1 MIGQRL
7 SNRYDIR
14 AELGRGG
21 MGVVYRAHDPLLNRE
36 VAIKLIPPTLLSP
49 ETEQR
54 FQREAQ
60 LVAQMDHPAV
70 VPIFDFGKHEG
81 SLFFVMPVVQGTN
94 LRWFQ
99 REGTLTLGEVIDI
112 GIQVAEALEYS
123 HSRGVIHRD
132 IKPENIMVVREDGA
146 RVRVRIMDFGLARG
160 ATESRITK
168 TGTIAGTLSYM
179 SPEQVAASGVDHRS
193 DIYSLGTV
201 LYECLTGEPP
211 FSGELQSIL
220 YRIVHEIPQPPRLLG
235 ADINEDLE
243 TAILACIAKDPA
255 KRPQRA
261 AEVADSLRRCQTRLH
276 QSDLGKSVLLTKT
289 MMLPRVAL
297 SPFIGREKEQ
307 AELQKR
313 LNAAISG
320 ECQFVVLSGEPGVG
334 KTRLLDEIENLAKAR
349 KLLVLHGRSIEQDG
363 SFPYQGF
370 CEAIQEYFRQKDTSS
385 SPDHMIELSDV
396 APDLVSLFPM
406 LTEISEIR
414 ASATGDSK
422 LAQTGGSLGGS
433 QGPENRTQVFEL
445 LARTLTRLAAGKPLI
460 LFLED
465 LHAAEISIE
474 ALQYIVRRLGPTATL
489 IVGTYR
495 STEVDRSHPLLR
507 MLDSFRGDR
516 RFSAIA
522 LEPFSPTEHRLF
534 LETLIGGPKLSDS
547 LVEKLYEGTEGN
559 PFFTKELVRSLLDS
573 GGISKDQTG
582 AWSLGAATE
591 LSTGDLPATIQQ
603 AVEKRIERLP
613 EELREVLS
621 IASVIGKA
629 FDFRDLEALAGSKDV
644 EEAIDHLVEEGLLEE
659 ERESRGDRLN
669 FSSRVVRDVLYGA
682 LSRRK
687 RRSLHRKY
695 AEELEKRHGGR
706 LERVYPQLVH
716 HFSQGDVPDKT
727 VEYGLLMAKAALD
740 AFSSEE
746 AARAAR
752 TVLEF
757 LDEEWEGDPAL
768 EGEARMLLAQSH
780 RMAGDVDAALKE
792 AEAAGRILQRE
803 GHRSRTVTAL
813 LFAAETAWQ
822 ARKVEETTR
831 LVPQVM
837 EAARLA
843 RDNDSLRHV
852 LSLAATLANLRGE
865 YEKANDYL
873 EEATSLA
880 PAAKETELQEEIPKG
895 GRLVVALAT
904 PLGDIDPVNMELVEE
919 QEILA
924 NVFETLLATDLEG
937 NLVPALCEKWEVSDG
952 GTSVF
957 FTLRENV
964 RFQNGQPLTAQA
976 IKSSFERS
984 IRVARELPPGLAAI
998 RGAVLWRASQE
1009 MTKAFPAEFTKTN
1022 NKDLAGILVHS
1033 DYKLEIQLPDPL
1045 SIYPALLTD
1054 YKTGI
1059 TLDVNDGK
1067 TNSILIGTGPFR
1079 ITSYSADRIVLER
1092 NEKYWKGSSAFLA
1105 EVEFR
1110 AGLSAAEIASGLRSG
1125 SIDLARDLSPQDLEE
1140 FLRDSRF
1147 RGGLVESPRKNTYF
1161 LIFNSTSG
1169 SVAQNSDFRRALSGV
1184 VRTHDLV
1191 WQTLGRFAQPAVCL
1205 IPPGMLGYDPGRRRQ
1220 TLTRDEASTMLRTAG
1235 ISNPITLKAA
1245 VHPLFL
1251 DRYKSLLTTL
1261 LSIWS
1266 ELGVKVEVATPTM
1279 ASYLESFQ
1287 NSTGIDLFIGRWNA
1301 DYDDPDDFTYGLFHS
1316 RMGLYRPYISSGDG
1330 DQILEEAR
1338 TESQP
1343 GVRAALYRK
1352 YESFLQESGMVLPL
1366 FHDVDY
1372 RLANSKVLGLTL
1384 HGSAPYVNY
1393 TGVGKLESATKAT
1406 DIGRAGGG
1414 ILQVPITGTLH
1425 RLDPSLAATVEDA
1438 EVMPSIFETLTR
1450 DVGGARIVPWL
1461 VTDFTAEQG
1470 GKRYRFRL
1478 RDDVRFHD
1486 GRKLT
1491 PRDVRYS
1498 FERLLLNPDSTGRFF
1513 YSPIRG
1519 AKALL
1524 NGEESDLV
1532 GFRIHSADEFTIE
1545 LDEPVSFFPALI
1557 SYHVAAIVPEGSEKF
1572 GVSWQEGSVGTG
1584 PFRVVKWEPGVLL
1597 ELERNKTYW
1606 RRGYPKIVGLTFN
1619 FGVTPADIL
1628 APFRAAR
1635 FSLASDLLPADAE
1648 ALRREPEF
1656 ASGYHETPRLMTYYA
1671 AFNTH
1676 CGPLKDKRL
1685 RQTLAHS
1692 IDVASLV
1699 RQTLGRLAVP
1709 AHGLIP
1715 PGLLGHDSAYIPR
1728 MPLASVSAPAQA
1740 GVEIELTAVLNPV
1753 FFGEYAA
1760 LAREISRSLSD
1771 QKITVRPVNRTI
1783 EEMLEATSQ
1792 GSVDV
1797 VIGRWAADYP
1807 DADTFANIL
1816 ATKEGMLGKLC
1827 GSAEVDRLI
1836 ARGRSETSPAARH
1849 AVYRQIEEIIARDRL
1864 LLPLFHEQTYR
1875 FARPEVQGLSLSY
1888 GAIAVDYAS
1897 LRIHG

>member
-1 MIGQRL
+1 MIGQTL

-14 AELGRGG
+14 TELGRGG

-36 VAIKLIPPTLLSP
+36 VAIKLIPPTLLSS

-70 VPIFDFGKHEG
+70 VPIFDYGKHEG

-99 REGTLTLGEVIDI
+99 REGALTLGEVIDI

-132 IKPENIMVVREDGA
+132 IKPENIMVVREDGG

-220 YRIVHEIPQPPRLLG
+220 YRIVHEIPQPPRSLG
-235 ADINEDLE
+235 ADINDDLE
-243 TAILACIAKDPA
+243 AAILSCIAKDPG
-255 KRPQRA
+255 KRPQRVG
-261 AEVADSLRRCQTRLH
+261 EVADSLRRCQTRLH
-276 QSDLGKSVLLTKT
+276 QSDLCKSVVLTKIL
-289 MMLPRVAL
+289 MLPRVAL

-307 AELQKR
+307 AELQKC

-320 ECQFVVLSGEPGVG
+320 ECQFVVVSGEPGVG

-363 SFPYQGF
+363 AFPYQGF
-370 CEAIQEYFRQKDTSS
+370 CEAIQEYFRLKDSAS
-385 SPDHMIELSDV
+385 SPENMLELSDV

-414 ASATGDSK
+414 AAATGDSK

-474 ALQYIVRRLGPTATL
+474 ALQYIVRRLGPTPTL

-495 STEVDRSHPLLR
+495 SSEVGSRNHPLLR

-516 RFSAIA
+516 RFSAIP
-522 LEPFSPTEHRLF
+522 LGPFSPAEHRLF
-534 LETLIGGPKLSDS
+534 LETLIGGPKLADS
-547 LVEKLYEGTEGN
+547 LVERLYEGTEGN

-582 AWSLGAATE
+582 AWSLGAATD

-613 EELREVLS
+613 EELREILS

-629 FDFRDLEALAGSKDV
+629 FDFRDLEALAGGKDI
-644 EEAIDHLVEEGLLEE
+644 EDPIDRLVEEGLLEE
-659 ERESRGDRLN
+659 ERESRGDRFT
-669 FSSRVVRDVLYGA
+669 FSSGVVRDVLYGA
-682 LSRRK
+682 ISRRK

-695 AEELEKRHGGR
+695 AEDIEKRHGGR

-716 HFSQGDVPDKT
+716 HFSQGDVADKT
-727 VEYGLLMAKAALD
+727 VEYGLRMAKTALD
-740 AFSSEE
+740 AFSPEE
-746 AARAAR
+746 AARAAK

-768 EGEARMLLAQSH
+768 EGDARMLLAQAH

-792 AEAAGRILQRE
+792 AEAAGRILERE
-803 GHRSRTVTAL
+803 NHKARAVTAL
-813 LFAAETAWQ
+813 LLAAETAWQ

-831 LVPQVM
+831 LVQQVM
-837 EAARLA
+837 EAARTA
-843 RDNDSLRHV
+843 GDSDSLRHM

-865 YEKANDYL
+865 YEKANEYL
-873 EEATSLA
+873 EEAVSLA
-880 PAAKETELQEEIPKG
+880 PAPKETDPQEELTRG

-937 NLVPALCEKWEVSDG
+937 NLIPALCEKWEVSDD
-952 GTSVF
+952 GTSVS

-964 RFQNGQPLTAQA
+964 RFQNGQALTAQA
-976 IKSSFERS
+976 IKNSFERS

-998 RGAVLWRASQE
+998 RGA
-1009 MTKAFPAEFTKTN
+1009 TEFAKSN
-1022 NKDLAGILVHS
+1022 DKELAGLLVHS

-1059 TLDVNDGK
+1059 TLNSDEGK
-1067 TNSILIGTGPFR
+1067 SDSILIGTGPFR
-1079 ITSYSADRIVLER
+1079 MASFSPDRIVLER
-1092 NEKYWKGSSAFLA
+1092 DERYWKGSSALLD

-1110 AGLSAAEIASGLRSG
+1110 AGLSASEIASGLRSG

-1140 FLRDSRF
+1140 FLRDPRF

-1169 SVAQNSDFRRALSGV
+1169 SVAQNADFRRVLSGV

-1220 TLTRDEASTMLRTAG
+1220 TLTRDEALSMLRSAG
-1235 ISNPITLKAA
+1235 VSDPITLRAA
-1245 VHPLFL
+1245 AHPLFL

-1279 ASYLESFQ
+1279 ASYLDSFQ

-1316 RMGLYRPYISSGDG
+1316 RMGLYRSYISSADG

-1338 TESQP
+1338 TESRP
-1343 GVRAALYRK
+1343 GVRASLYRK

-1372 RLANSKVLGLTL
+1372 RLANSRVRGLNL
-1384 HGSAPYVNY
+1384 HGSAPYVDY
-1393 TGVGKLESATKAT
+1393 AEIGKLESAAKAT
-1406 DIGRAGGG
+1406 DTLRAGGG
-1414 ILQVPITGTLH
+1414 TIEVPITGTLH
-1425 RLDPSLAATVEDA
+1425 HIDPSLAGTVEDS
-1438 EVMPSIFETLTR
+1438 EVLPSIFETLTR

-1461 VTDFTAEQG
+1461 TTDFTAEQG

-1513 YSPIRG
+1513 YSSIRG

-1524 NGEESDLV
+1524 NGEESDLA

-1557 SYHVAAIVPEGSEKF
+1557 SYHAAAIVPEGNDKF
-1572 GVSWQEGSVGTG
+1572 GGSWQEGSVGTG
-1584 PFRVVKWEPGVLL
+1584 PFRVVKFEPGVRL

-1606 RRGYPKIVGLTFN
+1606 RIGYPKIERLIFN
-1619 FGVTPADIL
+1619 FGVAPTDIL
-1628 APFRAAR
+1628 SQFRAGR

-1656 ASGYHETPRLMTYYA
+1656 ASGYHEIPNLLTYYA
-1671 AFNTH
+1671 AFNCH
-1676 CGPLKDKRL
+1676 RGPLKDKRL
-1685 RQTLAHS
+1685 RQSLARS
-1692 IDVASLV
+1692 IDVASVV

-1715 PGLLGHDSAYIPR
+1715 PGLLGHDSTYTPR
-1728 MPLASVSAPAQA
+1728 MPLASTSTPEHPN
-1740 GVEIELTAVLNPV
+1740 VEIELTAAVNPV
-1753 FFGEYAA
+1753 FLGEYAS
-1760 LAREISRSLSD
+1760 LAREILRSAGD
-1771 QKITVRPVNRTI
+1771 RQITIRTVNSN
-1783 EEMLEATSQ
+1783 MKGFLEALSQ
-1792 GSVDV
+1792 SSVDV
-1797 VIGRWAADYP
+1797 VLGRWGADYP

-1816 ATKEGMLGKLC
+1816 ATKEGLLGKLC

-1849 AVYRQIEEIIARDRL
+1849 AIYRQIEEIIARDRL

-1875 FARPEVQGLSLSY
+1875 FARPEVEGLSLSY

-1897 LRIHG
+1897 LSIHG

>member
-1 MIGQRL
+1 MIGQKL

-14 AELGRGG
+14 TELGRGG

-36 VAIKLIPPTLLSP
+36 VAIKLVPPTLLSP

-99 REGTLTLGEVIDI
+99 RENALTLGEVLDI

-132 IKPENIMVVREDGA
+132 IKPENIMAMREDNA

-220 YRIVHEIPQPPRLLG
+220 YRIVHEIPQPPRSLG

-243 TAILACIAKDPA
+243 AVILTCIAKDPA

-261 AEVADSLRRCQTRLH
+261 SEVADSLRRCQTRLH
-276 QSDLGKSVLLTKT
+276 QSDLGKSVVLTKT
-289 MMLPRVAL
+289 LMLPRVAL

-320 ECQFVVLSGEPGVG
+320 ECQFVVVSGEPGVG
-334 KTRLLDEIENLAKAR
+334 KTRLLDEIESLAKAR

-363 SFPYQGF
+363 AFPYQGF
-370 CEAIQEYFRQKDTSS
+370 CEAIQEYFRLKDTSS
-385 SPDHMIELSDV
+385 SPDNLIALSDV

-414 ASATGDSK
+414 SAATGDSK
-422 LAQTGGSLGGS
+422 LAQAGGSLGGS
-433 QGPENRTQVFEL
+433 QGPETRTQVFEL

-474 ALQYIVRRLGPTATL
+474 ALQYIVRRLGPTPTL

-495 STEVDRSHPLLR
+495 SSEADRSHPLLR

-522 LEPFSPTEHRLF
+522 LGPFSPAEHRLF
-534 LETLIGGPKLSDS
+534 LETLIGGPKLADS

-582 AWSLGAATE
+582 AWSLGAATD
-591 LSTGDLPATIQQ
+591 LSTGDLPATIQE

-629 FDFRDLEALAGSKDV
+629 FDLRDLEALAGEKDV
-644 EEAIDHLVEEGLLEE
+644 EDAIDRLVDEGLLEE
-659 ERESRGDRLN
+659 ERESRGDRLT
-669 FSSRVVRDVLYGA
+669 FSSGVVRDVLYGA
-682 LSRRK
+682 ISRRK

-695 AEELEKRHGGR
+695 AEEVEKRHGGR

-727 VEYGLLMAKAALD
+727 VEYGLRMAKTALD
-740 AFSSEE
+740 AFSPEE

-768 EGEARMLLAQSH
+768 EGEARILLAQAH

-792 AEAAGRILQRE
+792 AEAAGRILERE
-803 GHRSRTVTAL
+803 SHKSRAVTAL

-831 LVPQVM
+831 LVQQVM
-837 EAARLA
+837 EAARKA
-843 RDNDSLRHV
+843 GDKDSLRHV

-865 YEKANDYL
+865 YEKANDYF
-873 EEATSLA
+873 EEAVSLA
-880 PAAKETELQEEIPKG
+880 PAPKEAELQEELPKG

-904 PLGDIDPVNMELVEE
+904 VVGDVDPVNMELVEE
-919 QEILA
+919 QEVLA
-924 NVFETLLATDLEG
+924 NVVETLLATDLEG
-937 NLVPALCEKWEVSDG
+937 NLIPALCEKWEVSGD

-964 RFQNGQPLTAQA
+964 SFQNGEALTAQA
-976 IKSSFERS
+976 IKHSFERS

-998 RGAVLWRASQE
+998 RGA
-1009 MTKAFPAEFTKTN
+1009 AEFAKN
-1022 NKDLAGILVHS
+1022 IDKELAGILVHS
-1033 DYKLEIQLPDPL
+1033 DYKLEIQLPEPL

-1059 TLDVNDGK
+1059 TLNVDQGK
-1067 TNSILIGTGPFR
+1067 TGSIPIGTGPFR
-1079 ITSYSADRIVLER
+1079 MTSYSPDRIMLER
-1092 NEKYWKGSSAFLA
+1092 NESYWKGTSALLD

-1110 AGLSAAEIASGLRSG
+1110 AGLSASEIASGLRSG

-1140 FLRDSRF
+1140 FLRDPRF

-1161 LIFNSTSG
+1161 LLFNSTSG
-1169 SVAQNSDFRRALSGV
+1169 SVAQNADFRRTLSGV

-1205 IPPGMLGYDPGRRRQ
+1205 IPPGMLGYDPGRRHQ
-1220 TLTRDEASTMLRTAG
+1220 TLTRDEASSMLRAAG
-1235 ISNPITLKAA
+1235 ISDPISLRAA

-1261 LSIWS
+1261 LSIWA

-1279 ASYLESFQ
+1279 SSYLESFQ
-1287 NSTGIDLFIGRWNA
+1287 DSTGLDLFIGRWNA

-1316 RMGLYRPYISSGDG
+1316 RVGVYRPYISSADG

-1338 TESQP
+1338 TESRP
-1343 GVRAALYRK
+1343 GVRASLYRK
-1352 YESFLQESGMVLPL
+1352 YESFLQDSGMVLPL

-1372 RLANSKVLGLTL
+1372 RLTNSKVLGLSL

-1393 TGVGKLESATKAT
+1393 TGVGKLESMTKAT
-1406 DIGRAGGG
+1406 DIGRASGG

-1425 RLDPSLAATVEDA
+1425 RLDPSLAATVEDS

-1461 VTDFTAEQG
+1461 ATDFTAEQG

-1524 NGEESDLV
+1524 NGEQSDLA

-1545 LDEPVSFFPALI
+1545 LEEPVSFFPALI
-1557 SYHVAAIVPEGSEKF
+1557 SYHVAAIIPEGSDKF
-1572 GVSWQEGSVGTG
+1572 GASWQEGCVGTG
-1584 PFRVVKWEPGVLL
+1584 PFRVVKWEPGVRL

-1606 RRGYPKIVGLTFN
+1606 RRGYPKIEGITFN
-1619 FGVTPADIL
+1619 FGVTPADVL
-1628 APFRAAR
+1628 SQFRAGR

-1656 ASGYHETPRLMTYYA
+1656 ASGYHEVPRLMTYYA

-1676 CGPLKDKRL
+1676 RGPLKDKRL
-1685 RQTLAHS
+1685 RQKLAGS
-1692 IDVASLV
+1692 IDVASVV

-1715 PGLLGHDSAYIPR
+1715 PGLLGHDSASTPR
-1728 MPLASVSAPAQA
+1728 MPLAFTSASERPNE
-1740 GVEIELTAVLNPV
+1740 EIELTAAVNPV
-1753 FFGEYAA
+1753 FFGEYAS
-1760 LAREISRSLSD
+1760 LAREISRSLSE
-1771 QKITVRPVNRTI
+1771 QKITIRPVNRTI
-1783 EEMLEATSQ
+1783 EEMLEAITQ

-1797 VIGRWAADYP
+1797 VLGRWGADYP

-1816 ATKEGMLGKLC
+1816 ATKEGMLGRIC
-1827 GSAEVDRLI
+1827 SSAEVDRLI
-1836 ARGRSETSPAARH
+1836 ALGRLETSPAARH

-1897 LRIHG
+1897 LSIHG